1 MPVNPRRLGNVL
13 QTMGAL
19 VQRYRT
25 RQRQIHRE
33 EGDLMLVL
41 NRKRGETVMIG
52 ENVEVT
58 VLQVHGDRVKLGF
71 RSPID
76 VAIHREEIY
85 QKINRASQAQ
95 AASR

>member
-1 MPVNPRRLGNVL
+1 
-13 QTMGAL
+13 
-19 VQRYRT
+19 
-25 RQRQIHRE
+25 
-33 EGDLMLVL
+33 MLVL
-41 NRKRGETVMIG
+41 NRKRGEAVMIG

-85 QKINRASQAQ
+85 QKINRTPKAHVVNQ
-95 AASR
+95 